1 MTNREWV
8 ISNLNRDGYFNL
20 VRAACPPNRH
30 KSPCPDFEH
39 DESCGDCWEIWFNEE
54 HYESEN

>member
-1 MTNREWV
+1 MTNREWI

-20 VRAACPPNRH
+20 VCAACPPNRH
-30 KSPCPDFEH
+30 NSSCPDFEH